1 MDLKSEILAHLD
13 VRALYHKELG
23 ELKNGRG
30 DQALGLCPF
39 HEDTRASLSLNLKN
53 GLWNCKACS
62 AKGDVFTFIRKKYG
76 TDFRG
81 ALHLLAKEAG
91 IEIGRGNGRR
101 GKKAGKATAQIV
113 KTHDYHD
120 EDGVLVFQVCRT
132 HPKGFFQRRPDGK
145 GGWVNNLDGVPLVPY
160 RLPMVLKAQQVFI
173 AEGEKDCDAL
183 AELGLTC
190 TCNPQGAGKWRAEYN
205 EHFADKQVI
214 IIPDNDDPG
223 RKHAQDVARHLHG
236 VAASVKAVELPD
248 LPEKGDICD
257 WLQRGGTKEELLALA
272 DSTPEWNASADQ
284 QPITSEKDGKPA
296 QSELLIAL
304 AADAEFFHTP
314 DKTAYV
320 TTPVDDHRETWPV
333 GSKGFRLWLRGR
345 FYKTFNNKAPSAQAL
360 QDALGVLES
369 RALFDG
375 LELSVHVRM
384 AHTPEAVFVDLGT
397 PTWEAVE
404 ITAQGWQVVTD
415 PPVKFRRPAGLAPLP
430 APERGGT
437 LEALCPFFNIRSDDW
452 PLIAAWL
459 TACFS
464 PGPYPILVTQG
475 EQGSSKSTL
484 CRMLRALIDPNTSPL
499 RSLPREER
507 DLAIA
512 AQNCWLPA
520 FDNVSVVPEW
530 LSDGFCRLSTGGGLA
545 TRTLYT
551 NSDETLFNS
560 MRPLLLNGI
569 RGLVHR
575 QDLARRS
582 IILELPA
589 ISEAKRRPEASL
601 WTMFEEV
608 RASILGALYDAVA
621 TALANHS
628 KVNLPSHPAMADFAT
643 WAVAAESALGIDPG
657 GFLAAYRGNISEV
670 VERSLAA
677 DPVASAVQKL
687 MAEQERWV
695 GTPTELLDAL
705 EGLVPER
712 TAKMKTWPKAPHVL
726 TNRLKRA
733 ATFLR
738 AAGIEIEIS
747 KSGNRKI
754 LIDRLGSE
762 KSVRSV
768 HSAQDQEESENPPD
782 ASMDASPGLDAPGVH
797 TDASQNEASREKDRK
812 FYEMDAQ
819 DASDAKIPIHSMSEE
834 DDFLEGEI

>member
-1 MDLKSEILAHLD
+1 MDLKYEILAHLD
-13 VRALYHKELG
+13 IRALYHRELG

-30 DQALGLCPF
+30 DQALALCPF

-53 GLWNCKACS
+53 GLWNCKACN
-62 AKGDVFTFIRKKYG
+62 AKGDVFSFIRKKYG
-76 TDFRG
+76 TDFKG
-81 ALHLLAKEAG
+81 ALSILAQEAG
-91 IEIGRGNGRR
+91 LEMGRGNGRR
-101 GKKAGKATAQIV
+101 RGKKADKTAAQIV
-113 KTHDYHD
+113 KTYDYYD
-120 EDGVLVFQVCRT
+120 ADGVLVFQVCRT
-132 HPKGFFQRRPDGK
+132 HPKGFFQRRPDGN
-145 GGWVNNLDGVPLVPY
+145 GGWVNNLDEVVLVPY
-160 RLPMVLKAQQVFI
+160 RLPEVLKAEMI
-173 AEGEKDCDAL
+173 LIPEGEKDCDTL

-190 TCNPQGAGKWRAEYN
+190 TCNPQGAGKWRTDYN

-223 RKHAQDVARHLHG
+223 RKHAQGVARHLHG
-236 VAASVKAVELPD
+236 IVASVKLVELPD
-248 LPEKGDICD
+248 LPEKGDVSD
-257 WLQRGGTKEELLALA
+257 WLKRGGTKEELLALIE
-272 DSTPEWNASADQ
+272 STPEWTLPADQ
-284 QPITSEKDGKPA
+284 EQPITPGKDGKPA
-296 QSELLIAL
+296 QSELLIGL
-304 AADAEFFHTP
+304 AAEAEFFHTP
-314 DKTAYV
+314 DKAAYV
-320 TTPVDDHRETWPV
+320 TAPVDDHRETWPV

-345 FYKTFNNKAPSAQAL
+345 FYKTFKNKAPNAQAL

-375 LELSVHVRM
+375 PELPVHVRV
-384 AHTPEAVFVDLGT
+384 AYTLEAVFVDLGT
-397 PTWEAVE
+397 PTWEVAE
-404 ITAQGWQVVTD
+404 ITARGWQVVAD

-430 APERGGT
+430 APARGGT
-437 LEALCPFFNIRSDDW
+437 IAALRPFFNIRSGDW
-452 PLIAAWL
+452 PLIASWL

-569 RGLVHR
+569 GGLVHR

-589 ISEAKRRPEASL
+589 ISETKRRPEASL
-601 WTMFEEV
+601 WTRFEET

-628 KVNLPSHPAMADFAT
+628 EVHLPSHPAMADFAT
-643 WAVAAESALGIDPG
+643 WAVAAEPALGIEPG
-657 GFLAAYRGNISEV
+657 SFLSAYRGNISEV

-677 DPVASAVQKL
+677 DPVASAVQNL
-687 MAEQERWV
+687 MAEQEYWE
-695 GTPTELLDAL
+695 GTPTELLDGL

-712 TAKMKTWPKAPHVL
+712 TTKMKTWPKAPHVL

-738 AAGIEIEIS
+738 AAGIEIEIA

-754 LIDRLGSE
+754 SIDRLGRE
-762 KSVRSV
+762 TSVRSV
-768 HSAQDQEESENPPD
+768 HSVQRQEGSDNPPD
-782 ASMDASPGLDAPGVH
+782 ASVDASTNL
-797 TDASQNEASREKDRK
+797 DASQNEASSAKARK
-812 FYEMDAQ
+812 IQGMDAQ
-819 DASDAKIPIHSMSEE
+819 DASDAKFPTHSILAA
-834 DDFLEGEI
+834 DDLLEGEI

>member
-1 MDLKSEILAHLD
+1 MDLKAEILAHLD
-13 VRALYHKELG
+13 IRALYHKELG

-30 DQALGLCPF
+30 EQALGLCPF
-39 HEDTRASLSLNLKN
+39 HEDTRASLSLNLKT
-53 GLWNCKACS
+53 GLWNCKGCS
-62 AKGDVFTFIRKKYG
+62 AKGDVFTFIEKKYG
-76 TDFRG
+76 TDFKG
-81 ALHLLAKEAG
+81 ALSILAQEAG
-91 IEIGRGNGRR
+91 IENRRR
-101 GKKAGKATAQIV
+101 GKNADKARSRIV
-113 KTHDYHD
+113 KTYDYQN
-120 EDGVLVFQVCRT
+120 EDGILIFQVCRT

-145 GGWVNNLDGVPLVPY
+145 GGWVNNLEGVVLVPY
-160 RLPMVLKAQQVFI
+160 RLPEVLKAELVLI
-173 AEGEKDCDAL
+173 LEGEKDCDTL
-183 AELGLTC
+183 AEFGLTC

-205 EHFADKQVI
+205 KHFADKQVI

-223 RKHAQDVARHLHG
+223 RKHAQDVAGNLHG
-236 VAASVKAVELPD
+236 IAASVKVVELPD
-248 LPEKGDICD
+248 LPEKGDISD
-257 WLQRGGTKEELLALA
+257 WLMSGGTKEGLLALA
-272 DSTPEWNASADQ
+272 ESTPEWTSPTDQ
-284 QPITSEKDGKPA
+284 EQPLTSERDTKPA
-296 QSELLIAL
+296 QSELLIGL
-304 AADAEFFHTP
+304 AVDAEFFHTP

-320 TTPVDDHRETWPV
+320 TVPVDDHRETWPV

-345 FYKTFNNKAPSAQAL
+345 FYKTFNNKAPNAQAL

-375 LELSVHVRM
+375 PELPVHVRV
-384 AHTPEAVFVDLGT
+384 AHTPAAVFVDLGT

-404 ITAQGWQVVTD
+404 ITAQGWQVVAD
-415 PPVKFRRPAGLAPLP
+415 PPVKFRRPAGLASLP
-430 APERGGT
+430 APARGGT
-437 LEALCPFFNIRSDDW
+437 FEALRPFFNIRSEDW
-452 PLIAAWL
+452 PLISAWL

-512 AQNCWLPA
+512 AQNCWLPT
-520 FDNVSVVPEW
+520 FDNLSVVPEW

-569 RGLVHR
+569 GGLVHR

-589 ISEAKRRPEASL
+589 ICEAKRRPEASL
-601 WTMFEEV
+601 WTMFEEA

-621 TALANHS
+621 MALANRS
-628 KVNLPSHPAMADFAT
+628 KVHLPSHPAMADFAI
-643 WAVAAESALGIDPG
+643 WAVAGEPALGIEPG
-657 GFLAAYRGNISEV
+657 SFLSAYRGNITEV

-677 DPVASAVQKL
+677 DPVASAVQNL
-687 MAEQERWV
+687 IAEQEHWEGR
-695 GTPTELLDAL
+695 PTELLDAL
-705 EGLVPER
+705 ESLVPER
-712 TAKMKTWPKAPHVL
+712 TTKMKTWPKAPHVL

-754 LIDRLGSE
+754 LIDRLGSGN
-762 KSVRSV
+762 SVQSV
-768 HSAQDQEESENPPD
+768 QSAQGQEESENSPD
-782 ASMDASPGLDAPGVH
+782 AAVDASPDLDASSVH
-797 TDASQNEASREKDRK
+797 PDASQNKASSGKDK
-812 FYEMDAQ
+812 EIEQMDAQ
-819 DASDAKIPIHSMSEE
+819 DASDAESSVYSISEN
-834 DDFLEGEI
+834 DDLLEGEI

>member
-1 MDLKSEILAHLD
+1 MDLKSEIFAHLD
-13 VRALYHKELG
+13 IRALYHKELG

-39 HEDTRASLSLNLKN
+39 HNDTRASLSLNLKT

-62 AKGDVFTFIRKKYG
+62 AKGDVFTFIKKKYG
-76 TDFRG
+76 TDFKG
-81 ALHLLAKEAG
+81 ALSILAQEAG

-101 GKKAGKATAQIV
+101 RGKKADKAPAQII
-113 KTHDYHD
+113 KTYDYYD
-120 EDGVLVFQVCRT
+120 AEGVLVFQVCRT

-145 GGWVNNLDGVPLVPY
+145 GGWVNNLDGVVLVPY
-160 RLPMVLKAQQVFI
+160 RLPEVLKAEMVLI
-173 AEGEKDCDAL
+173 PEGEKDCDTL

-223 RKHAQDVARHLHG
+223 RKHAQGEARHLHG
-236 VAASVKAVELPD
+236 IAASVKVVELPD
-248 LPEKGDICD
+248 LPEKGDVSD
-257 WLQRGGTKEELLALA
+257 WLKRGGTKAELLALA
-272 DSTPEWNASADQ
+272 DSAPEWNLPADQ
-284 QPITSEKDGKPA
+284 EQPITPGKGGKPA
-296 QSELLIAL
+296 QSELLIGL

-320 TTPVDDHRETWPV
+320 TAPVDGHRETWPV

-345 FYKTFNNKAPSAQAL
+345 FYKTFKNKAPNAQAL

-375 LELSVHVRM
+375 PELPVHVRV
-384 AHTPEAVFVDLGT
+384 AHTLEAVFVDLGT
-397 PTWEAVE
+397 PTWEVVE
-404 ITAQGWQVVTD
+404 ITAQGWQVVAD

-430 APERGGT
+430 APARGGR
-437 LEALCPFFNIRSDDW
+437 LEALRPFFNIRSGDW

-569 RGLVHR
+569 GGLVHR

-589 ISEAKRRPEASL
+589 ISETKRRPEASL
-601 WTMFEEV
+601 WTMFEES

-628 KVNLPSHPAMADFAT
+628 KVHLPSHPAMADFAT
-643 WAVAAESALGIDPG
+643 WAVAAEPALGIEPG
-657 GFLAAYRGNISEV
+657 SFLSAYRGNISEV

-677 DPVASAVQKL
+677 DPVASAVQNL
-687 MAEQERWV
+687 MAEQEYWD

-712 TAKMKTWPKAPHVL
+712 TTKMKTWPKAPHVL

-738 AAGIEIEIS
+738 AAGIEIEIA

-754 LIDRLGSE
+754 SIDRLGSE
-762 KSVRSV
+762 TSVQSV
-768 HSAQDQEESENPPD
+768 HSVQGQEGSDNPPD
-782 ASMDASPGLDAPGVH
+782 AS
-797 TDASQNEASREKDRK
+797 QKEASREKDRK
-812 FYEMDAQ
+812 IRGMDAQ
-819 DASDAKIPIHSMSEE
+819 DASDAKFPTHSILAA